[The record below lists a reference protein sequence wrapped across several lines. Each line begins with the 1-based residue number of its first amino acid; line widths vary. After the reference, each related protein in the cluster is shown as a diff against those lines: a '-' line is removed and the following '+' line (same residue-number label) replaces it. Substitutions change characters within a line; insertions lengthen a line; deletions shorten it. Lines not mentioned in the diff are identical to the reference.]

1 MKGDTMD
8 RRAAVL
14 LTNDDGVT
22 SPGLM
27 ALKRALDEV
36 VDVEVYA
43 PDRNW
48 SAASRTMTLHKPL
61 RVDQVRLL
69 DGSEGH
75 MTSGTPTDCV
85 SLAMLGLLDPRPQV
99 VVSGINAGLNL
110 GQDVSYS
117 GTVAAAMEGVR
128 SGVPAIAISQDVETR
143 GAEEISYEIA
153 GRFAASLVAALLDER
168 PLPAG
173 TLLNV
178 NVPYVPPGRTP
189 MVRVTRLGGLAY
201 SNYLVK
207 GEDPQGRSYYWI
219 AGDPQ
224 RTVPRE
230 ERDTDIA
237 SIVDGAISV
246 TPLHLDMT
254 EHALLGTLRDWQD
267 RPWFD
272 GS

>member
-1 MKGDTMD
+1 M
-8 RRAAVL
+8 VL

-27 ALKRALDEV
+27 ALKKALEAV

-85 SLAMLGLLDPRPQV
+85 SLAMLGLLDPRPHL

-128 SGVPAIAISQDVETR
+128 SGVAAIAVSQDVETR
-143 GAEEISYEIA
+143 GGDEVSYD
-153 GRFAASLVAALLDER
+153 VAARFTARLTTVLLEEM
-168 PLPAG
+168 PLPEG

-178 NVPYVPPGRTP
+178 NIPYIPPGRNPT
-189 MVRVTRLGGLAY
+189 VRVTRLGGFAY
-201 SNYLVK
+201 TNYLVK

-224 RTVPRE
+224 RIVPE
-230 ERDTDIA
+230 EEQDTDIA
-237 SIVDGAISV
+237 AIVDGAISV
-246 TPLHLDMT
+246 TPIHLDMT
-254 EHALLGTLRDWQD
+254 EHALLKALHAWEERT
-267 RPWFD
+267 WF
-272 GS
+272 GAE

>member
-1 MKGDTMD
+1 VERPT
-8 RRAAVL
+8 VL

-22 SPGLM
+22 SLGLM
-27 ALKRALDEV
+27 ALKKALDEV
-36 VDVEVYA
+36 AAVEVYA

-61 RVDQVRLL
+61 RVDRVLLL

-85 SLAMLGLLDPRPQV
+85 SLAMLGLLDPLPRL

-117 GTVAAAMEGVR
+117 GTVAAAMEAVR
-128 SGVPAIAISQDVETR
+128 CGVPAIAVSQDVETK
-143 GAEEISYEIA
+143 GTEEISYDIA
-153 GRFAASLVAALLDER
+153 GRFAARLAAALLEEVS
-168 PLPAG
+168 LPKG

-178 NVPYVPPGRTP
+178 NVPYIPPGRMP
-189 MVRVTRLGGLAY
+189 RVRVTRLGGLAY

-207 GEDPQGRSYYWI
+207 GHDPQGRSYYWI

-224 RTVPRE
+224 RTVPKE
-230 ERDTDIA
+230 EEDTDIGA
-237 SIVDGAISV
+237 IVDGMISV
-246 TPLHLDMT
+246 TPLHMDMT
-254 EHALLGTLRDWQD
+254 EHSLLSTLREWES

-272 GS
+272 AT